1 MLRVTLSIS
10 TLVAALLVA
19 GAGSGVAAAD
29 PDDPAGTGSTSEPGD
44 VGDPP
49 AVGEPTPAVEP
60 QPTTATPP
68 SIFDIP
74 RNIATQL
81 RDMMGRPLS
90 IFGNGRVPG
99 THTLPDTSAIG
110 DATPGRKGDKVPV
123 KQPEPTVPKPPV
135 VPDPVQQAPVRKPSN
150 SSIDVTLP
158 FSAPK
163 ISVPVPDLQVP
174 GYESMRWTLDLSDP
188 YAAYTSVG
196 QTLRTV
202 NALLTDAYAPYNPF
216 KPPPP
221 KPSARIMEDGPV
233 VDAGGTVDAI
243 PLAGGSNL
251 PVVQAPVLIPPI
263 RLAPVRPMT
272 GSLPDVSL
280 PAASAPQALGTG
292 RPAVRAPAPR
302 DAAAQPGSAPPANAP
317 PKAEPSPPSPS
328 SPSSSPMGNPVLRE
342 GYPQYL
348 RSSRITQ
355 VASVA
360 LPGLAGLIALTASGG
375 MIGYRQ
381 ANSGR
386 YLRSGAERFLQ

>member
-10 TLVAALLVA
+10 ALMAALLIA
-19 GAGSGVAAAD
+19 GAGSGVAVAEPED
-29 PDDPAGTGSTSEPGD
+29 PGGTGSTSEPGETA
-44 VGDPP
+44 GDPP
-49 AVGEPTPAVEP
+49 VAGEPTPAVEP
-60 QPTTATPP
+60 QLTTATPP

-90 IFGNGRVPG
+90 VFGNGRVPG
-99 THTLPDTSAIG
+99 THTLPDTPALG
-110 DATPGRKGDKVPV
+110 DATPGRKGDKFPV

-135 VPDPVQQAPVRKPSN
+135 APEPVQAPVRKPSN

-163 ISVPVPDLQVP
+163 ISVPVPDLKVP
-174 GYESMRWTLDLSDP
+174 GYESMRWTLNLSDP
-188 YAAYTSVG
+188 SAAYTSVG
-196 QTLRTV
+196 ETLRTV
-202 NALLTDAYAPYNPF
+202 NALLTDVYAPYNPI

-243 PLAGGSNL
+243 PLASGSEL

-272 GSLPDVSL
+272 GSLTDVSL

-292 RPAVRAPAPR
+292 PPAARAPAAR
-302 DAAAQPGSAPPANAP
+302 EAVSQPGSAPPGQLP
-317 PKAEPSPPSPS
+317 PRADSSPP
-328 SPSSSPMGNPVLRE
+328 SPSSSPMGNPVARE

-348 RSSRITQ
+348 RSSRIAQ
-355 VASVA
+355 VATVA
-360 LPGLAGLIALTASGG
+360 LPGLAGLIALTASGS